1 LSEEILNRDVKQNE
15 NFKSVISRRPAV
27 LVVVAAIAGLALGIF
42 TFLGQGIAND
52 EWNTLVNSG
61 AVWSLAAFIVGA
73 FGTFDLLAVGVGI
86 TTLLGAVAGYYVS
99 ATIKLGFESAFSGII
114 FWGLVAVVAGPLFG
128 LAGYWWR
135 NKARWQHML
144 AIGFLGGIFAGE
156 GVYTL
161 LLIPHKPISG
171 WVMLVFGLLVP
182 LVLGRSAKDR
192 LYGLLIVPVIV
203 ILILAFYQF
212 LNWALAG
219 FPL

>member
-1 LSEEILNRDVKQNE
+1 LSEEILTRATERNG
-15 NFKSVISRRPAV
+15 NFKTINPKRPA
-27 LVVVAAIAGLALGIF
+27 LLLALGGMAGF
-42 TFLGQGIAND
+42 VLGVVTSLGQGIAD
-52 EWNTLVNSG
+52 GEWNTLVNSG

-73 FGTFDLLAVGVGI
+73 FGTANLPAVGMGI

-99 ATIKLGFESAFSGII
+99 ATIKLDFASAFSGII

-135 NKARWQHML
+135 NKTCWQHRL
-144 AIGFLGGIFAGE
+144 AIGFLGGVFAGE

-161 LLIPHKPISG
+161 LSIPHKPISG
-171 WVMLVFGLLVP
+171 WVMLAFGLLVP
-182 LVLGRSAKDR
+182 LVLGRSGRDK
-192 LYGLLIVPVIV
+192 LFGGLIVPVI
-203 ILILAFYQF
+203 ILLILAFYQF